1 MAIRHGNKTYLQILL
16 DPHRAKLLMEVAESL
31 QVRPTS
37 WIRDVVYRQLES
49 CVPGDAYEKAFN
61 ADQEAWRDSVKR
73 RVDGRLRLKKESE
86 NATEG

>member
-16 DPHRAKLLMEVAESL
+16 DPNRAKLLMEVAESL

-49 CVPGDAYEKAFN
+49 CVPGDAYEKALK

>member
-16 DPHRAKLLMEVAESL
+16 DPNRAKLLMEVAESL

-49 CVPGDAYEKAFN
+49 CVPGDAYEKAFK